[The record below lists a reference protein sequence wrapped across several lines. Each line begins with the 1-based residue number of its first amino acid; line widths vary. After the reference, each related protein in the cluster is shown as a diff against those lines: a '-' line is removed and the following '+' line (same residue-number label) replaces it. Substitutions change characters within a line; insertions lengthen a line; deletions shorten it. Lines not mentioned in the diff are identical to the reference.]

1 MSTELEVADLRSR
14 IVRLEAQVEFLY
26 KRLNIEYMEDSSFAD
41 AKVIETL
48 KTRNLIEAIKVYRE
62 IHDVGLAE
70 AKDAVEG
77 IKARLGL

>member
-14 IVRLEAQVEFLY
+14 VVRLEAQVEFLY
-26 KRLNIEYMEDSSFAD
+26 KRLNVEYMEDSSFAD

-70 AKDAVEG
+70 AKNAVER